1 MNLGFDAKLFIYI
14 FVYCKLKLAS
24 KVRLCA
30 SVNLFTLSQCYMI
43 YEPKK
48 FNILLVD
55 DRPENLVTLEGILE
69 SPELNIF
76 KAYSGNE
83 ALSIMFETDFALVLL
98 DVQMPVMDGFE
109 TAEIMRSSERTR
121 NVPIIFVTAISTER
135 KHIFKG
141 YEKGAVDYLYKPLDL
156 EILKS
161 KIKAYIEFFKHKEEL
176 IATTVKLEKT
186 VDELNNA
193 RVIAE
198 EATKAKSSFL
208 ANMSHEIRTPLNG
221 IIGMAELILMD
232 ELPDLQRERLIDLKS
247 SSESLLEI
255 INEIL
260 DISKIEADKL
270 ELESI
275 NFSLRKMIEKSVR
288 LLAVKAFEKNI
299 EMVCRIDPALPD
311 YFIGDP
317 LRIRQILI
325 NLLGNAIKFTHS
337 GYVGVFVEHVGTVS
351 NNFAIRFSIK
361 DTGIGI
367 EEDRVN
373 MVFQSYF
380 QAENSTS
387 RNYGGTGLGLT
398 ISKKLVEMMGG
409 EIGVQSKKGVGSEF
423 FFNLVLNRAEGDD
436 SFYQPDMSTIKTDFK
451 VLLVDDNAVVQQS
464 ISEIMKQWG
473 IACNI
478 VSSCHECES
487 QNKLNKEIY
496 DLVLIDSEMMLENQ
510 DMTLEMMTESLSLV
524 NGGQI
529 VVLGSNLSAI
539 QIGKL
544 KQLGIQLFINKPVL
558 QSDLKNLFV
567 RLNNVIGTDIQE
579 LKPSQNEV
587 KTEEASDSAKKIRIL
602 LAEDQPINRKIVI
615 GLLKRYDWQIISAEN
630 GEEAVEKYST
640 EHFDLILMDVQM
652 PKVDGFEATRQIRQI
667 EEKSGIRIP
676 IIAMTAHA
684 MKGDKEKCLDSGM
697 DYYITKPVDS
707 KELIELI
714 QKVIAV

>member
-1 MNLGFDAKLFIYI
+1 
-14 FVYCKLKLAS
+14 
-24 KVRLCA
+24 
-30 SVNLFTLSQCYMI
+30 
-43 YEPKK
+43 
-48 FNILLVD
+48 
-55 DRPENLVTLEGILE
+55 
-69 SPELNIF
+69 
-76 KAYSGNE
+76 
-83 ALSIMFETDFALVLL
+83 
-98 DVQMPVMDGFE
+98 
-109 TAEIMRSSERTR
+109 
-121 NVPIIFVTAISTER
+121 
-135 KHIFKG
+135 
-141 YEKGAVDYLYKPLDL
+141 
-156 EILKS
+156 
-161 KIKAYIEFFKHKEEL
+161 
-176 IATTVKLEKT
+176 
-186 VDELNNA
+186 
-193 RVIAE
+193 
-198 EATKAKSSFL
+198 
-208 ANMSHEIRTPLNG
+208 
-221 IIGMAELILMD
+221 
-232 ELPDLQRERLIDLKS
+232 LKS

-299 EMVCRIDPALPD
+299 EMVCRIDPSLPD
-311 YFIGDP
+311 YYIGDP

-325 NLLGNAIKFTHS
+325 NLLGNAIKFTHT

-351 NNFAIRFSIK
+351 NNLAIRFSIK

-367 EEDRVN
+367 EEDRVQ
-373 MVFQSYF
+373 MIFQSYF
-380 QAENSTS
+380 QEENSTS

-409 EIGVQSKKGVGSEF
+409 EIGVKSKKGVGSEF

-436 SFYQPDMSTIKTDFK
+436 RFYQPDISTIKPGFK
-451 VLLVDDNAVVQQS
+451 VLLVDDNAVVQKS
-464 ISEIMKQWG
+464 ISEIMKQWE
-473 IACNI
+473 IACYV

-487 QNKLNKEIY
+487 QNKINKEVY
-496 DLVLIDSEMMLENQ
+496 DLALIDSEMLLDNH
-510 DMTLEMMTESLSLV
+510 DKTLAMMNESLSLV
-524 NGGQI
+524 SGGKI

-567 RLNNVIGTDIQE
+567 RLNSGIDPDVQE
-579 LKPSQNEV
+579 HKTITIEP
-587 KTEEASDSAKKIRIL
+587 KTEEATENANKIRIL

-615 GLLKRYDWQIISAEN
+615 GLLKRYDWQILIAEN

-652 PKVDGFEATRQIRQI
+652 PKLDGFEATRQIRKM
-667 EEKSGIRIP
+667 EEISGSRIP

-684 MKGDKEKCLDSGM
+684 MKGDKEKCLESGM

-714 QKVIAV
+714 QKVVKV

>member
-1 MNLGFDAKLFIYI
+1 
-14 FVYCKLKLAS
+14 
-24 KVRLCA
+24 
-30 SVNLFTLSQCYMI
+30 MI
-43 YEPKK
+43 DEQKK

-55 DRPENLVTLEGILE
+55 DRPENLITLEGILD

-83 ALSIMFETDFALVLL
+83 ALSLMFETDFALVLL
-98 DVQMPVMDGFE
+98 DVQMPIMDGFE
-109 TAEIMRSSERTR
+109 TAEIMRSSEKTR

-161 KIKAYIEFFKHKEEL
+161 KIKAYIEFFKHKQEL
-176 IATTVKLEKT
+176 LDTTIKLEKT
-186 VDELNNA
+186 IDELNSA

-232 ELPDLQRERLIDLKS
+232 ELPDLQRDRLVDLKS

-270 ELESI
+270 ELENTS
-275 NFSLRKMIEKSVR
+275 FSLRKMIEKSVR
-288 LLAVKAFEKNI
+288 LLAVKAFEKKI
-299 EMVCRIDPALPD
+299 EMVCRIDPAIPD
-311 YFIGDP
+311 YYMGDS
-317 LRIRQILI
+317 LRIKQILI
-325 NLLGNAIKFTHS
+325 NLLGNAIKFTKQ
-337 GYVGVFVEHVGTVS
+337 GYVGVFVEHVGTIS
-351 NNFAIRFSIK
+351 NSIALKFSVK

-367 EEDRVN
+367 EEDRVHL
-373 MVFQSYF
+373 VFQSYF

-409 EIGVQSKKGVGSEF
+409 EIGVQSKKEEGSEF
-423 FFNLVLNRAEGDD
+423 FFNLVLNRAEGDETY
-436 SFYQPDMSTIKTDFK
+436 YQLDRSILKPDYK
-451 VLLVDDNAVVQQS
+451 VLLVDDNIIVQNT
-464 ISEIMKQWG
+464 INEIMLRWG
-473 IACNI
+473 IPCEI
-478 VSSCHECES
+478 KSSCNDCETR
-487 QNKLNKEIY
+487 NKENDKGY
-496 DLVLIDSEMMLENQ
+496 DLAFIDSEMLLSHQ
-510 DMTLEMMTESLSLV
+510 DMTLSKLNENLSIAM
-524 NGGQI
+524 GGHI

-544 KQLGIQLFINKPVL
+544 KLLGIQLFINKPVL
-558 QSDLKNLFV
+558 QSDLKHLFTRMDSIEDV
-567 RLNNVIGTDIQE
+567 EVE
-579 LKPSQNEV
+579 KNETV
-587 KTEEASDSAKKIRIL
+587 KKVENGVSASEDAKKIRIL

-630 GEEAVEKYST
+630 GEEAVEKYTS
-640 EHFDLILMDVQM
+640 EPFDLVLMDVQM
-652 PKVDGFEATRQIRQI
+652 PKMDGFEATSQIRKL
-667 EEKSGIRIP
+667 EEISGIRIP

-684 MKGDKEKCLDSGM
+684 MKGDKEKCLDAGM

>member
-1 MNLGFDAKLFIYI
+1 MLD
-14 FVYCKLKLAS
+14 
-24 KVRLCA
+24 
-30 SVNLFTLSQCYMI
+30 
-43 YEPKK
+43 EPKK

-76 KAYSGNE
+76 KACSGNE

-141 YEKGAVDYLYKPLDL
+141 YERGAVDYLYKPLDL

-186 VDELNNA
+186 IDELNTA

-232 ELPDLQRERLIDLKS
+232 ELPELQRERLIDLKF

-270 ELESI
+270 ELESVS
-275 NFSLRKMIEKSVR
+275 FSLRKMIEKSVR
-288 LLAVKAFEKNI
+288 LLAVKAFEKKI
-299 EMVCRIDPALPD
+299 EMVCRIDPSLPD
-311 YFIGDP
+311 YYIGDP

-337 GYVGVFVEHVGTVS
+337 GYVGVFVEHMGTVS
-351 NNFAIRFSIK
+351 NNLALRFSIK

-367 EEDRVN
+367 EEDRVHLI
-373 MVFQSYF
+373 FQSYF
-380 QAENSTS
+380 QEENSTS

-409 EIGVQSKKGVGSEF
+409 EIGVQSKKGEGSEF
-423 FFNLVLNRAEGDD
+423 FFNLVLNLAEGDN
-436 SFYQPDMSTIKTDFK
+436 SFYQIDKTSIKPDFK
-451 VLLVDDNAVVQQS
+451 VLLVDDNIVVQES

-473 IACNI
+473 IPCNI
-478 VSSCHECES
+478 VSSCQECES
-487 QNKLNKEIY
+487 LNKLNGEVY
-496 DLVLIDSEMMLENQ
+496 DLAFIDSEMLHDSNE
-510 DMTLEMMTESLSLV
+510 MTIEKLNDSLSLV
-524 NGGQI
+524 KGGHI

-539 QIGKL
+539 QIGKI
-544 KQLGIQLFINKPVL
+544 KQLGILLFINKPVL
-558 QSDLKNLFV
+558 QSDLKNLFD
-567 RLNNVIGTDIQE
+567 RLNNVGGLDEKEI
-579 LKPSQNEV
+579 KPV
-587 KTEEASDSAKKIRIL
+587 KVGENSEAAAADAKKVRIL

-630 GEEAVEKYST
+630 GEEAVQKYT
-640 EHFDLILMDVQM
+640 NEHFDLVLMDVQM
-652 PKVDGFEATRQIRQI
+652 PKVDGFEATRQIRKM
-667 EEKSGIRIP
+667 EEISGIRIP

-684 MKGDKEKCLDSGM
+684 MKGDKEKCLESGM

-714 QKVIAV
+714 QKIIKV

>member
-1 MNLGFDAKLFIYI
+1 
-14 FVYCKLKLAS
+14 
-24 KVRLCA
+24 
-30 SVNLFTLSQCYMI
+30 MI
-43 YEPKK
+43 DEPKK

-55 DRPENLVTLEGILE
+55 DRPENLITLEGILE

-76 KAYSGNE
+76 KAFSGNE
-83 ALSIMFETDFALVLL
+83 ALSLMFEIDFALVLL

-176 IATTVKLEKT
+176 IEASAKLEKT
-186 VDELNNA
+186 IEELNNA

-198 EATKAKSSFL
+198 DATKAKSSFL

-232 ELPDLQRERLIDLKS
+232 ELPDIQRDRLIDLRN
-247 SSESLLEI
+247 SSETLLEI

-270 ELESI
+270 ELECVD
-275 NFSLRKMIEKSVR
+275 FSLRAMIEKCVR
-288 LLAVKAFEKNI
+288 LLAVKAFDKKI
-299 EMVCRIDPALPD
+299 EMVCHIDPDLPD
-311 YFIGDP
+311 YYTGDS

-337 GYVGVFVEHVGTVS
+337 GYVGVFVEHVGTMG
-351 NNFAIRFSIK
+351 NNLALKFSIK

-367 EEDRVN
+367 EEDRVHLI
-373 MVFQSYF
+373 FQSYF
-380 QAENSTS
+380 QEENSTS
-387 RNYGGTGLGLT
+387 RKYGGTGLGLT

-409 EIGVQSKKGVGSEF
+409 EIGVISQKGEGSEF
-423 FFNLVLNRAEGDD
+423 FFNLVLSHAEGDE
-436 SFYQPDMSTIKTDFK
+436 SFYKLDRSIIKPEFK
-451 VLLVDDNAVVQQS
+451 VLLVDDNIVVQDS
-464 ISEIMKQWG
+464 ISEILKQWD
-473 IACNI
+473 IDCDI
-478 VSSCHECES
+478 VSTCVEC
-487 QNKLNKEIY
+487 QAKNNHDKEVY
-496 DLVLIDSEMMLENQ
+496 DLALIDSVMLLDNNEMPLKTMNER
-510 DMTLEMMTESLSLV
+510 LSLIK
-524 NGGQI
+524 GGQI
-529 VVLGSNLSAI
+529 VVLGSNLSTI

-544 KQLGIQLFINKPVL
+544 KQLGIHLFINKPVL
-558 QSDLKNLFV
+558 QSDLKNL
-567 RLNNVIGTDIQE
+567 LLTMNDVIEKDVPNIKQKEPQVIVTD
-579 LKPSQNEV
+579 
-587 KTEEASDSAKKIRIL
+587 ASTNSKKVRIL

-615 GLLKRYDWQIISAEN
+615 GLLKRYDWLIVSAEN
-630 GEEAVEKYST
+630 GEEAVEKYT
-640 EHFDLILMDVQM
+640 NEPFDLILMDVQM
-652 PKVDGFEATRQIRQI
+652 PKVDGFEATRHIRNM
-667 EEKSGIRIP
+667 EETIGTHIP

-684 MKGDKEKCLDSGM
+684 MKGDREKCLESGM

-714 QKVIAV
+714 QKVVSV

>member
-1 MNLGFDAKLFIYI
+1 
-14 FVYCKLKLAS
+14 
-24 KVRLCA
+24 
-30 SVNLFTLSQCYMI
+30 
-43 YEPKK
+43 
-48 FNILLVD
+48 
-55 DRPENLVTLEGILE
+55 
-69 SPELNIF
+69 
-76 KAYSGNE
+76 
-83 ALSIMFETDFALVLL
+83 
-98 DVQMPVMDGFE
+98 MPVMDGFE

-325 NLLGNAIKFTHS
+325 NLLGNAIKFTHTGS
-337 GYVGVFVEHVGTVS
+337 VGVFVEHVGTVS
-351 NNFAIRFSIK
+351 NNIAIRFSVK

-380 QAENSTS
+380 QEENSTS

-436 SFYQPDMSTIKTDFK
+436 SFYQPDMSTIKTNFK

-478 VSSCHECES
+478 VSSCQECES

-567 RLNNVIGTDIQE
+567 RLNSAIDTDIQE
-579 LKPSQNEV
+579 LKPSQNEI

-714 QKVIAV
+714 QKVVAV

>member
-1 MNLGFDAKLFIYI
+1 MLD
-14 FVYCKLKLAS
+14 
-24 KVRLCA
+24 
-30 SVNLFTLSQCYMI
+30 
-43 YEPKK
+43 EPKK

-69 SPELNIF
+69 SPELKIF
-76 KAYSGNE
+76 KACSGNE

-109 TAEIMRSSERTR
+109 TAEVMRSSERTR

-141 YEKGAVDYLYKPLDL
+141 YERGAVDYLYKPLDL

-186 VDELNNA
+186 VEELNNA

-232 ELPDLQRERLIDLKS
+232 ELPELQRERLIDLKS

-270 ELESI
+270 ELECDI
-275 NFSLRKMIEKSVR
+275 FSLRRMIEKSVR

-299 EMVCRIDPALPD
+299 EMVCRIDPTLPD
-311 YFIGDP
+311 YYLGDS

-337 GYVGVFVEHVGTVS
+337 GYVGVFVEYVGTVS
-351 NNFAIRFSIK
+351 NNLAIRFSIK

-367 EEDRVN
+367 EEDRVHLI
-373 MVFQSYF
+373 FQSYF
-380 QAENSTS
+380 QEENSTS

-409 EIGVQSKKGVGSEF
+409 EIGVVSKKGEGSEF
-423 FFNLVLNRAEGDD
+423 YFNLVLNRAEGDD
-436 SFYQPDMSTIKTDFK
+436 SFYQIDQKTIKPDFK
-451 VLLVDDNAVVQQS
+451 VLLVDDNIVVQES
-464 ISEIMKQWG
+464 VSEIMKQWN
-473 IACNI
+473 ISCDI
-478 VSSCHECES
+478 VSSCQECES
-487 QNKLNKEIY
+487 LKSLKKVVY
-496 DLVLIDSEMMLENQ
+496 DLAFVDSKMLLDTPEMTIEKIN
-510 DMTLEMMTESLSLV
+510 ECLSLV
-524 NGGQI
+524 KGGQI

-544 KQLGIQLFINKPVL
+544 KQHGIQLCINKPVL

-567 RLNNVIGTDIQE
+567 RMTSVGGLDVTEI
-579 LKPSQNEV
+579 
-587 KTEEASDSAKKIRIL
+587 KTEKKEIRSGDESDNAKKVRIL

-630 GEEAVEKYST
+630 GEEAVHKYAT
-640 EHFDLILMDVQM
+640 EHFNLILMDVQM
-652 PKVDGFEATRQIRQI
+652 PKVDGFDATRQIRHI
-667 EEKSGIRIP
+667 EETTGVRIP

-684 MKGDKEKCLDSGM
+684 MKGDKEKCLESGM

-714 QKVIAV
+714 QKVITI

>member
-1 MNLGFDAKLFIYI
+1 MLDE
-14 FVYCKLKLAS
+14 
-24 KVRLCA
+24 
-30 SVNLFTLSQCYMI
+30 Q
-43 YEPKK
+43 KK

-69 SPELNIF
+69 SPDLQIF
-76 KAYSGNE
+76 KASSGNE
-83 ALSIMFETDFALVLL
+83 ALSLMFETDFALVLL

-109 TAEIMRSSERTR
+109 TAEIMRSYERTR
-121 NVPIIFVTAISTER
+121 NIPIIFVTAISTER

-141 YEKGAVDYLYKPLDL
+141 YERGAVDYLYKPLDL

-161 KIKAYIEFFKHKEEL
+161 KIKAFIEFFKHKEEL
-176 IATTVKLEKT
+176 LATAVKLEKT
-186 VDELNNA
+186 IDELNTA

-232 ELPDLQRERLIDLKS
+232 ELPELQRERLIDLKS

-270 ELESI
+270 ELESVG
-275 NFSLRKMIEKSVR
+275 FSLRKTIEKSVR
-288 LLAVKAFEKNI
+288 LLAVKAFEKKI
-299 EMVCRIDPALPD
+299 EMVCRIDPSLPD

-337 GYVGVFVEHVGTVS
+337 GYVGVFVEHMGTVS
-351 NNFAIRFSIK
+351 NNLAIRFSVK

-367 EEDRVN
+367 DEDRVHLI
-373 MVFQSYF
+373 FQSYF
-380 QAENSTS
+380 QEENSTA

-423 FFNLVLNRAEGDD
+423 YFNLVLNLADGDN
-436 SFYQPDMSTIKTDFK
+436 SFYQIDQSILKPDFK
-451 VLLVDDNAVVQQS
+451 VLLVDDNIVVQES

-478 VSSCHECES
+478 VSSFQECES
-487 QNKLNKEIY
+487 LNKLHEEVY
-496 DLVLIDSEMMLENQ
+496 ELAFVDSEMLQGSNE
-510 DMTLEMMTESLSLV
+510 MTFEKLNNSLSLV
-524 NGGQI
+524 KGGHI

-539 QIGKL
+539 QIGKI
-544 KQLGIQLFINKPVL
+544 KQLGIQIFINKPVL
-558 QSDLKNLFV
+558 QSDLKNLFD
-567 RLNNVIGTDIQE
+567 RLNSVGGLDEKEI
-579 LKPSQNEV
+579 KHVKAEV
-587 KTEEASDSAKKIRIL
+587 NSEAAAADAKKVRIL

-630 GEEAVEKYST
+630 GEEAVQKYT
-640 EHFDLILMDVQM
+640 NEHFDLVLMDVQM
-652 PKVDGFEATRQIRQI
+652 PKIDGFEATRQIRKM
-667 EEKSGIRIP
+667 EEVSGVRIP

-684 MKGDKEKCLDSGM
+684 MKGDKEKCLESGM
-697 DYYITKPVDS
+697 DYYITKPIDS

-714 QKVIAV
+714 QKIIKV

>member
-1 MNLGFDAKLFIYI
+1 
-14 FVYCKLKLAS
+14 
-24 KVRLCA
+24 
-30 SVNLFTLSQCYMI
+30 MI
-43 YEPKK
+43 DEPKK

-76 KAYSGNE
+76 KANSGNE
-83 ALSIMFETDFALVLL
+83 ALSIMFETEFALVLL
-98 DVQMPVMDGFE
+98 DVQMPIMDGFE
-109 TAEIMRSSERTR
+109 TAEIMRSSERTK

-186 VDELNNA
+186 IDELNIA

-270 ELESI
+270 ELENI

-288 LLAVKAFEKNI
+288 LLAIKAFDKRV
-299 EMVCRIDPALPD
+299 EMVCRIDPSLPD
-311 YFIGDP
+311 YFLGDP

-325 NLLGNAIKFTHS
+325 NLLGNAIKFTHT

-351 NNFAIRFSIK
+351 NNLAIKFSIK

-367 EEDRVN
+367 EEDRVQ
-373 MVFQSYF
+373 MIFQSYF
-380 QAENSTS
+380 QEENSTS

-409 EIGVQSKKGVGSEF
+409 EIGVISKKGEGSEF
-423 FFNLVLNRAEGDD
+423 FFNLVLNRADGDD
-436 SFYQPDMSTIKTDFK
+436 SFYQPDMSTIKTNYK
-451 VLLVDDNAVVQQS
+451 VLLVDDNTVVQQS

-473 IACNI
+473 ISCNV
-478 VSSCHECES
+478 VSSCLECES
-487 QNKLNKEIY
+487 QNKLNKEVY
-496 DLVLIDSEMMLENQ
+496 DLALIDSEMLLDNHDKTLAMLN
-510 DMTLEMMTESLSLV
+510 ESLSLV
-524 NGGQI
+524 NGGKI

-539 QIGKL
+539 LIGRL

-567 RLNNVIGTDIQE
+567 RLNNGIDPEIPE
-579 LKPSQNEV
+579 LKSFITDS
-587 KTEEASDSAKKIRIL
+587 KTEETTDNANKIRIL

-630 GEEAVEKYST
+630 GEEAVEKFST

-652 PKVDGFEATRQIRQI
+652 PKLDGFEATRQIREL
-667 EEKSGIRIP
+667 EEKSGSRIP

-714 QKVIAV
+714 QKITKV

>member
-1 MNLGFDAKLFIYI
+1 MARQFMFI
-14 FVYCKLKLAS
+14 FVYCRLKLAF
-24 KVRLCA
+24 KVKLCA
-30 SVNLFTLSQCYMI
+30 NENLFTLSRCDMI
-43 YEPKK
+43 DEPKK

-76 KAYSGNE
+76 KACSGNE
-83 ALSIMFETDFALVLL
+83 ALSIMFENDFALVLL

-232 ELPDLQRERLIDLKS
+232 ELPDLQRERLIDLKA

-270 ELESI
+270 ELECV

-299 EMVCRIDPALPD
+299 EMVCRIDPSLPD
-311 YFIGDP
+311 YFLGDS

-325 NLLGNAIKFTHS
+325 NLLGNAIKFTHT
-337 GYVGVFVEHVGTVS
+337 GYVGVFVEHMGTVS
-351 NNFAIRFSIK
+351 NNLAIRFSIK

-367 EEDRVN
+367 EEDRVHLI
-373 MVFQSYF
+373 FQSYF
-380 QAENSTS
+380 QEENSTS

-409 EIGVQSKKGVGSEF
+409 EIDVQSKKGEGSEF
-423 FFNLVLNRAEGDD
+423 FFNLVLSRSEGDD
-436 SFYQPDMSTIKTDFK
+436 SFYQLDLSTVKPDFK
-451 VLLVDDNAVVQQS
+451 VLLVDDNTVVQES

-473 IACNI
+473 IKCNI
-478 VSSCHECES
+478 VSSCQECES
-487 QNKLNKEIY
+487 QNKLNKEVY
-496 DLVLIDSEMMLENQ
+496 DLALIDSEMLLDNHY
-510 DMTLEMMTESLSLV
+510 MTLEMMNESLSLV
-524 NGGQI
+524 KGGQI

-558 QSDLKNLFV
+558 QSDLKVLFD
-567 RLNNVIGTDIQE
+567 RLNSVGGLDVQE
-579 LKPSQNEV
+579 HTPAKNDDKGV
-587 KTEEASDSAKKIRIL
+587 DASDSANKIRIL

-615 GLLKRYDWQIISAEN
+615 GLLKRYDWQIITAEN
-630 GEEAVEKYST
+630 GEEAVGKYSK

-652 PKVDGFEATRQIRQI
+652 PKVDGFDATRQIRQL
-667 EEKSGIRIP
+667 EEKSGLRIP

-714 QKVIAV
+714 QKVISV

>member
-1 MNLGFDAKLFIYI
+1 MRGQIIYI
-14 FVYCKLKLAS
+14 FVYCKLKWVY
-24 KVRLCA
+24 KERLCII
-30 SVNLFTLSQCYMI
+30 VNLITLSRYYMI
-43 YEPKK
+43 DEPKK

-83 ALSIMFETDFALVLL
+83 ALSIMFENEFALVLL

-186 VDELNNA
+186 IDELNNA

-198 EATKAKSSFL
+198 EATKTKSSFL

-270 ELESI
+270 EMESI

-288 LLAVKAFEKNI
+288 LLAVKAFEKKV
-299 EMVCRIDPALPD
+299 EMVCRIDPTLPD

-325 NLLGNAIKFTHS
+325 NLLGNAIKFTHT

-351 NNFAIRFSIK
+351 NNFAI
-361 DTGIGI
+361 
-367 EEDRVN
+367 
-373 MVFQSYF
+373 
-380 QAENSTS
+380 
-387 RNYGGTGLGLT
+387 
-398 ISKKLVEMMGG
+398 
-409 EIGVQSKKGVGSEF
+409 
-423 FFNLVLNRAEGDD
+423 
-436 SFYQPDMSTIKTDFK
+436 
-451 VLLVDDNAVVQQS
+451 
-464 ISEIMKQWG
+464 
-473 IACNI
+473 
-478 VSSCHECES
+478 
-487 QNKLNKEIY
+487 
-496 DLVLIDSEMMLENQ
+496 
-510 DMTLEMMTESLSLV
+510 
-524 NGGQI
+524 
-529 VVLGSNLSAI
+529 
-539 QIGKL
+539 
-544 KQLGIQLFINKPVL
+544 
-558 QSDLKNLFV
+558 
-567 RLNNVIGTDIQE
+567 
-579 LKPSQNEV
+579 
-587 KTEEASDSAKKIRIL
+587 
-602 LAEDQPINRKIVI
+602 
-615 GLLKRYDWQIISAEN
+615 
-630 GEEAVEKYST
+630 
-640 EHFDLILMDVQM
+640 
-652 PKVDGFEATRQIRQI
+652 
-667 EEKSGIRIP
+667 
-676 IIAMTAHA
+676 
-684 MKGDKEKCLDSGM
+684 
-697 DYYITKPVDS
+697 
-707 KELIELI
+707 
-714 QKVIAV
+714 

>member
-1 MNLGFDAKLFIYI
+1 MFD
-14 FVYCKLKLAS
+14 V
-24 KVRLCA
+24 
-30 SVNLFTLSQCYMI
+30 TQ
-43 YEPKK
+43 K

-55 DRPENLVTLEGILE
+55 DRPENLITLEGILE
-69 SPELNIF
+69 SPELNIVT
-76 KAYSGNE
+76 ACSGNE
-83 ALSIMFETDFALVLL
+83 ALRLMFEIDFALVLL
-98 DVQMPVMDGFE
+98 DVQMPCMDGFE
-109 TAEIMRSSERTR
+109 TAEIMRSAERTK
-121 NVPIIFVTAISTER
+121 NIPIIFVTAISTER

-161 KIKAYIEFFKHKEEL
+161 KIKAYIEFFKHKQEL
-176 IATTVKLEKT
+176 LETTKELEKT
-186 VDELNNA
+186 VAELNNA

-232 ELPDLQRERLIDLKS
+232 ELPDIQRDRLIDLKT
-247 SSESLLEI
+247 SSETLLEI

-270 ELESI
+270 ELECV

-311 YFIGDP
+311 YFIGDS

-325 NLLGNAIKFTHS
+325 NLVGNAIKFTHK
-337 GYVGVFVEHVGTVS
+337 GYVGVFVEQVGTIG
-351 NNFAIRFSIK
+351 NNIALKFSIK

-367 EEDRVN
+367 DEDRLQFI
-373 MVFQSYF
+373 FQSYL

-398 ISKKLVEMMGG
+398 ISKKMVEMMGG
-409 EIGVQSKKGVGSEF
+409 EISVLSKKGEGSEF
-423 FFNLVLNRAEGDD
+423 FFTLMLSNVEGDE
-436 SFYQPDMSTIKTDFK
+436 SFYQLDRSILKPDFS
-451 VLLVDDNAVVQQS
+451 VLLLDDNTVVQNS
-464 ISEIMKQWG
+464 IGEIMKHWG
-473 IACNI
+473 IKCNI
-478 VSSCHECES
+478 LSSYLECKS
-487 QNKLNKEIY
+487 QNELTRGVY
-496 DLVLIDSEMMLENQ
+496 DLALIDSEILFAEPN
-510 DMTLEMMTESLSLV
+510 MTLKMLNENLSLT
-524 NGGQI
+524 NEGQI
-529 VVLGSNLSAI
+529 VVLSSNLSAI

-558 QSDLKNLFV
+558 QSDLKVL
-567 RLNNVIGTDIQE
+567 LS
-579 LKPSQNEV
+579 KKKNEV
-587 KTEEASDSAKKIRIL
+587 GQDVPNLLRVKNTGIKEKTSNKSNKVRIL

-615 GLLKRYDWQIISAEN
+615 GLLKRFDWEIISAEN
-630 GEEAVEKYST
+630 GEEAIEKFAS
-640 EHFDLILMDVQM
+640 EPFDLILMDVQM
-652 PKVDGFEATRQIRQI
+652 PKIDGFDATRQIRQL
-667 EEKSGIRIP
+667 EKVSGSRIP

-684 MKGDKEKCLDSGM
+684 MKGDKERCLDSGM
-697 DYYITKPVDS
+697 DYYITKPIDS

-714 QKVIAV
+714 QKVVSD

>member
-1 MNLGFDAKLFIYI
+1 MDLIASQFMFN
-14 FVYCKLKLAS
+14 FVYCRLKSALN
-24 KVRLCA
+24 VRLC
-30 SVNLFTLSQCYMI
+30 SSENLFTLSRCNMLEEQ
-43 YEPKK
+43 KK

-76 KAYSGNE
+76 KACSGNE
-83 ALSIMFETDFALVLL
+83 ALSLMFETDFALVLL

-141 YEKGAVDYLYKPLDL
+141 YERGAVDYLYKPLDL

-161 KIKAYIEFFKHKEEL
+161 KIKAYIEFFKHKQEL
-176 IATTVKLEKT
+176 VDTTVKLEKT
-186 VDELNNA
+186 VEELNNA

-198 EATKAKSSFL
+198 DATKAKSSFL

-232 ELPDLQRERLIDLKS
+232 ELPDLQRDRLIDLKA

-270 ELESI
+270 ELECI

-288 LLAVKAFEKNI
+288 LLAVKAFDKKV
-299 EMVCRIDPALPD
+299 EMVCRIDPSLPD
-311 YFIGDP
+311 NFSGDP

-325 NLLGNAIKFTHS
+325 NLLGNAIKFTSS
-337 GYVGVFVEHVGTVS
+337 GYVGVFVEYVGTVS
-351 NNFAIRFSIK
+351 NNIAIRFSIK

-367 EEDRVN
+367 DEDRVHLI
-373 MVFQSYF
+373 FQSYF
-380 QAENSTS
+380 QEDNSTS

-409 EIGVQSKKGVGSEF
+409 EIGVQSKKGEGSEF
-423 FFNLVLNRAEGDD
+423 FFNLALSQVEGDD
-436 SFYQPDMSTIKTDFK
+436 SSYSLDKSSIKPDFK
-451 VLLVDDNAVVQQS
+451 VLLVDDNIIVQKS
-464 ISEIMKQWG
+464 IGEIMKQWG
-473 IACNI
+473 VKCNI
-478 VSSCHECES
+478 VSSCQECES
-487 QNKLNKEIY
+487 QNKLNKEFY
-496 DLVLIDSEMMLENQ
+496 DLALIDSEMLLDNHDATLKIINEN
-510 DMTLEMMTESLSLV
+510 LHLV
-524 NGGQI
+524 KGGHI

-558 QSDLKNLFV
+558 QSDLINLFDRMNSV
-567 RLNNVIGTDIQE
+567 GGLDVTEQKPAKTDQ
-579 LKPSQNEV
+579 K
-587 KTEEASDSAKKIRIL
+587 EEERSDNSNTIRIL

-615 GLLKRYDWQIISAEN
+615 GLLKRYDWQIITAEN
-630 GEEAVEKYST
+630 GEEALEKYSK
-640 EHFDLILMDVQM
+640 EPFDLILMDVQM
-652 PKVDGFEATRQIRQI
+652 PKVDGFEATRQIRKL
-667 EEKSGIRIP
+667 EEISGTRIP

-684 MKGDKEKCLDSGM
+684 MKGDKEKCLESGM

-714 QKVIAV
+714 QKVVSVR

>member
-1 MNLGFDAKLFIYI
+1 
-14 FVYCKLKLAS
+14 
-24 KVRLCA
+24 
-30 SVNLFTLSQCYMI
+30 MI
-43 YEPKK
+43 DEPKK

-76 KAYSGNE
+76 KAFSGNE
-83 ALSIMFETDFALVLL
+83 ALSLMFETDFALVLL
-98 DVQMPVMDGFE
+98 DVQMPIMDGFE

-176 IATTVKLEKT
+176 IATAAKLEKT
-186 VDELNNA
+186 IDELNNA

-270 ELESI
+270 ELETV

-288 LLAVKAFEKNI
+288 LLAVKAFEKNV

-337 GYVGVFVEHVGTVS
+337 GYVGVFVDHVGTVS
-351 NNFAIRFSIK
+351 NNLAIRFSIK

-367 EEDRVN
+367 EDDQVHLI
-373 MVFQSYF
+373 FQSYF
-380 QAENSTS
+380 QEENSTT

-409 EIGVQSKKGVGSEF
+409 EIGVQSKKGEGSEF
-423 FFNLVLNRAEGDD
+423 FFNIVLNRAEGDD
-436 SFYQPDMSTIKTDFK
+436 SFYQPDLSTIKNNFK
-451 VLLVDDNAVVQQS
+451 VLLVDDNPVVQQS
-464 ISEIMKQWG
+464 ISEILKLWG
-473 IACNI
+473 ISCNI
-478 VSSCHECES
+478 VSSCQECES
-487 QNKLNKEIY
+487 QNKLDKEVY
-496 DLVLIDSEMMLENQ
+496 DLALIDSEMLLDNH
-510 DMTLEMMTESLSLV
+510 DMTLAMMNESLSLV
-524 NGGQI
+524 NGGKI

-558 QSDLKNLFV
+558 QSDLNNLFG
-567 RLNNVIGTDIQE
+567 RMNSVIVPENLEHKTIKIE
-579 LKPSQNEV
+579 S
-587 KTEEASDSAKKIRIL
+587 KTEDVSDNADKIRIL

-615 GLLKRYDWQIISAEN
+615 GLLKRYDWQILIAEN
-630 GEEAVEKYST
+630 GEEAVEKYSS

-652 PKVDGFEATRQIRQI
+652 PKMDGFEATRQIRQM
-667 EEKSGIRIP
+667 EEKSGSRIP

-684 MKGDKEKCLDSGM
+684 MKGDKEKCLESGM

-714 QKVIAV
+714 QKVVKV